1 MSVAAANEGG
11 AANDGRRNP
20 VCDPDRAPWGHRMA
34 RGLNHCCGVFGIIGH
49 QEAARM
55 AYLGLYALQH
65 RGQESSGIATAN
77 LGAMFV
83 ERGMG
88 EVAEVFDSEH
98 LDRLP
103 GRSAIGHV
111 RYSTAGSSTLAN
123 AQPVR
128 IESRRGSIA
137 LGHNGNLTNAGGIR
151 EELEQAGSIFTSTS
165 DTEVLLHLFAR
176 SQYDDIIDA
185 LADALSQ
192 AQGAYTMTLL
202 TNDALIGVRDAYGFR
217 PLSIG
222 HLEGGFVF
230 ASETCAFDLI
240 GADFIRDIQ
249 PGEMVEI
256 TEEAVGSEAAL
267 DAAKAGA
274 GAEVPGFRSLQ
285 PWRHQQEQR
294 CIFEHVYFA
303 RPDSVLFG
311 AGVLEGRKRMG
322 RILAQEAPAD
332 ADLVVPVPDGGI
344 YAGLGYAAESGLPF
358 EQALIRNHY
367 VGRTFIEPRQSIRH
381 FGVKVKLNPVAS
393 VIKGKRVVMIDDSI
407 VRGTTSAKI
416 VEMMRTSGATEVHVR
431 SSSPPYVS
439 PCYYGIDTP
448 HREDLIAANHSVE
461 EICAQIGADSIAY
474 LSHAGLRRS
483 LPDGDTAYC
492 GACFTGEYP
501 TPLGSELEHQMELFQ
516 PVGAGP
522 AKSNN
527 SY

>member
-1 MSVAAANEGG
+1 
-11 AANDGRRNP
+11 
-20 VCDPDRAPWGHRMA
+20 
-34 RGLNHCCGVFGIIGH
+34 
-49 QEAARM
+49 M

-137 LGHNGNLTNAGGIR
+137 LGHNGNLVNANLLR
-151 EELEQAGSIFTSTS
+151 EQLEQAGSIFTSTS

-176 SQYDDIIDA
+176 SEFDGVTDA
-185 LADALSQ
+185 LADALGQ
-192 AQGAYTMTLL
+192 VRGAFTMTLL
-202 TNDALIGVRDAYGFR
+202 TNEALLGIRDPHGFR

-222 HLEGGFVF
+222 WLEGAFVF
-230 ASETCAFDLI
+230 ASETTAFDLI
-240 GADFIRDIQ
+240 GADLIRDVE
-249 PGEMVEI
+249 PGEMIEI
-256 TEEAVGSEAAL
+256 TEEAVNSEAAR
-267 DAAKAGA
+267 DAAAAGP
-274 GAEVPGFRSLQ
+274 GAEAPGFRSLQ
-285 PWRHQQEQR
+285 PWPSQPEQR

-303 RPDSVLFG
+303 RPDTVLFG
-311 AGVLEGRKRMG
+311 AGVLEARRRMG

-332 ADLVVPVPDGGI
+332 ADIVVPVPDGGI
-344 YAGLGYAAESGLPF
+344 YAALGYAAESGLRF

-381 FGVKVKLNPVAS
+381 FGVKVKLNPAAS
-393 VIKGKRVVMIDDSI
+393 VIRDQRVVLIDDSI

-416 VEMMRTSGATEVHVR
+416 VEMMRNAGATQVHVR
-431 SSSPPYVS
+431 LSSPPYIS

-448 HREDLIAANHSVE
+448 HREDLIAANHSVA
-461 EICAQIGADSIAY
+461 EICKQIGADTVAY
-474 LSHAGLRRS
+474 LTHAGLKRS

-492 GACFTGEYP
+492 GACFSGDYP
-501 TPLGSELEHQMELFQ
+501 TELGTELEQQLELFQ

>member
-1 MSVAAANEGG
+1 MSKS
-11 AANDGRRNP
+11 
-20 VCDPDRAPWGHRMA
+20 
-34 RGLNHCCGVFGIIGH
+34 LNHCCGVFGILGH
-49 QEAARM
+49 REAARL

-88 EVAEVFDSEH
+88 EVADVFTSER
-98 LDRLP
+98 LDHLP

-111 RYSTAGSSTLAN
+111 RYSTSGSSTLAN

-128 IESRRGSIA
+128 IESRRGAIA
-137 LGHNGNLTNAGGIR
+137 LGHNGNLVNAKSIR
-151 EELEQAGSIFTSTS
+151 QQLEQKGAIFTSSS
-165 DTEVLLHLFAR
+165 DTEVMLHLFAR
-176 SQYDDIIDA
+176 SDYDDVADA
-185 LADALSQ
+185 LVDALSQ
-192 AQGAYTMTLL
+192 VRGAFTMTLL
-202 TNDALIGVRDAYGFR
+202 TNESLIGVRDPLGFR

-222 HLEGGFVF
+222 VLDGAMVL

-240 GADFIRDIQ
+240 GASYLRDIA
-249 PGEMVEI
+249 PGELVVI
-256 TEEAVGSEAAL
+256 GEESVGSSAAL
-267 DAAKAGA
+267 DAAASGPGGVA
-274 GAEVPGFRSLQ
+274 PGFRSLR
-285 PWRHQQEQR
+285 PWQRVTERR

-311 AGVLEGRKRMG
+311 ASVMDARKRMG

-332 ADLVVPVPDGGI
+332 ADMVVPVPDGGVW
-344 YAGLGYAAESGLPF
+344 ASLGYSAESGLPF
-358 EQALIRNHY
+358 EPALIRNHY

-393 VIKGKRVVMIDDSI
+393 VIRDKRIVLIDDSI

-416 VEMMRTSGATEVHVR
+416 VEMIRSAGAAEVHVR
-431 SSSPPYVS
+431 VSSPPYIS

-448 HREDLIAANHSVE
+448 NREDLVAANHSVE
-461 EICAQIGADSIAY
+461 EICSQIGADSLAY
-474 LSHAGLRRS
+474 LSHEGLQRA

-492 GACFTGEYP
+492 GACFTTEYP
-501 TPLGSELEHQMELFQ
+501 IPLGSELKQQLKLFQ

-522 AKSNN
+522 ARPDDHD
-527 SY
+527 